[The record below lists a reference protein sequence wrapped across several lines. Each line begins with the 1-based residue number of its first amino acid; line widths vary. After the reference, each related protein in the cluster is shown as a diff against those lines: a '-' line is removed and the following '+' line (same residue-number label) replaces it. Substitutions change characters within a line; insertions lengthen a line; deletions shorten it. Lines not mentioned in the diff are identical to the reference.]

1 MRNVCILPVLF
12 LIQYFVGYIS
22 HSQVKVSII
31 ILDKIYLLSYAFFL
45 FVLIYLPD
53 STRWKRHKEPGRHAK
68 IPIRRQNRNEIIFT
82 KEILY
87 IYKIW
92 VDPRD
97 SHDQ

>member
-22 HSQVKVSII
+22 HSQVKVLII
-31 ILDKIYLLSYAFFL
+31 ILDKTYLLSHASFL

-68 IPIRRQNRNEIIFT
+68 VPIRRQNRNEIIFT

>member
-1 MRNVCILPVLF
+1 MNVMRPPF
-12 LIQYFVGYIS
+12 LVPPREAG
-22 HSQVKVSII
+22 HW
-31 ILDKIYLLSYAFFL
+31 DKQ
-45 FVLIYLPD
+45 D
-53 STRWKRHKEPGRHAK
+53 KEPGRHAK

>member
-45 FVLIYLPD
+45 FVLNLLAWFNTLEAP
-53 STRWKRHKEPGRHAK
+53 
-68 IPIRRQNRNEIIFT
+68 
-82 KEILY
+82 
-87 IYKIW
+87 
-92 VDPRD
+92 
-97 SHDQ
+97 